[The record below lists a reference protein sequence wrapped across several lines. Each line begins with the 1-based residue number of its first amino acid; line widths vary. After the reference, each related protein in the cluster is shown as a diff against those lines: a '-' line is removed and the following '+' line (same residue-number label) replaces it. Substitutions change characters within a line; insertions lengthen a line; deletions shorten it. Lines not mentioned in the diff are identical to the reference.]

1 MTRPWIDLLA
11 EAVAIRV
18 AATLDPDDLYPADV
32 LGALRKIAELGA
44 VIALNDAVTAGADLS
59 GLAAAY
65 TTDGDRP

>member
-32 LGALRKIAELGA
+32 LGAH
-44 VIALNDAVTAGADLS
+44 LS

>member
-18 AATLDPDDLYPADV
+18 AA
-32 LGALRKIAELGA
+32 GA
-44 VIALNDAVTAGADLS
+44 VIALNDAATAGADLS